1 MQESKVLSPKLA
13 AIANYAQLAKD
24 GIVVNWARI
33 YKTVIK
39 MLVLCYGPRLSSES
53 CMITNHGK
61 HVHSPAP
68 NSSRALNSIT
78 QEAGRSLLV

>member
-39 MLVLCYGPRLSSES
+39 MLVL
-53 CMITNHGK
+53 
-61 HVHSPAP
+61 
-68 NSSRALNSIT
+68 
-78 QEAGRSLLV
+78 